1 MKTYKTTKVIVVV
14 DHDTNCEL
22 KNQLALLKGVPAFI
36 KYHYDETKELL
47 LEECGVEETRQ
58 LKLKKRWLRR
68 ELRKHPEE
76 NADDQ

>member
-1 MKTYKTTKVIVVV
+1 MKSYKTIVVV

-22 KNQLALLKGVPAFI
+22 KNQLALMVGVPAFI
-36 KYHYDETKELL
+36 KHHYDETKELL
-47 LEECGVEETRQ
+47 LEECGGEETRQ

-68 ELRKHPEE
+68 ELRKYPSE